1 MMDRILVI
9 EDSRTQALKT
19 QLLLQRE
26 GYEVET
32 SFDGEE
38 GWEKILSWR
47 PDVVLLDINL
57 PRKDG
62 FELLGEIRNRDEL
75 ASMQVIMLTAYGDV
89 DSLAK
94 ALELGADDYI
104 SKPFNDRELSARVRA
119 SLRMKKLQDRV
130 IKAERLAAVGALAVT
145 MSHEINNPLTGIIG
159 NCQIILARG
168 DSLDPEMKER
178 VQSIMDMAVRI
189 SQVVQKVANLKEV
202 VTKPYLGDTEM
213 LDLER

>member
-32 SFDGEE
+32 AFDGEE
-38 GWEKILSWR
+38 GWERILNWK

-57 PRKDG
+57 PRKNG
-62 FELLGEIRNRDEL
+62 FDLLKEIRNRDEL

-104 SKPFNDRELSARVRA
+104 SKPFNDRELSARVKA

-130 IKAERLAAVGALAVT
+130 IKAERLAAVGALVVT

-159 NCQIILARG
+159 NCQIILTKG
-168 DSLDPEMKER
+168 DSLDPEIKER
-178 VQSIMDMAVRI
+178 VRSIMDMAGRI
-189 SQVVQKVANLKEV
+189 SKVIQKAANLKDV
-202 VTKPYLGDTEM
+202 VTKPYLGDTKM

>member
-1 MMDRILVI
+1 MMDRILII

-32 SFDGEE
+32 AFDGEE
-38 GWEKILSWR
+38 GWKRILNWK

-57 PRKDG
+57 PKRNG
-62 FELLGEIRNRDEL
+62 FDLLREIRNRDEL
-75 ASMQVIMLTAYGDV
+75 ANMQVIMLTAYGDV
-89 DSLAK
+89 DSLTK
-94 ALELGADDYI
+94 ALDLGADDYI
-104 SKPFNDRELSARVRA
+104 SKPFNDRELSARVKA

-130 IKAERLAAVGALAVT
+130 IKAERLAAVGALVVT

-159 NCQIILARG
+159 NCQIILKNA
-168 DSLDPEMKER
+168 DSIPPKMRER

-189 SQVVQKVANLKEV
+189 SRVLQKAANLREV

-213 LDLER
+213 IDLEG

>member
-32 SFDGEE
+32 AFDGEE
-38 GWEKILSWR
+38 GWERILNWK

-57 PRKDG
+57 PRKNG
-62 FELLGEIRNRDEL
+62 FDLLKEIRNRDEL

-104 SKPFNDRELSARVRA
+104 SKPFNDRELSARVKA

-130 IKAERLAAVGALAVT
+130 IKAERLAAVGALVVT
-145 MSHEINNPLTGIIG
+145 MSHEINNPLTTVSGWVAVSTPG
-159 NCQIILARG
+159 REVML
-168 DSLDPEMKER
+168 PE
-178 VQSIMDMAVRI
+178 I
-189 SQVVQKVANLKEV
+189 
-202 VTKPYLGDTEM
+202 
-213 LDLER
+213 

>member
-1 MMDRILVI
+1 MMDRILII

-32 SFDGEE
+32 AFDGEE
-38 GWEKILSWR
+38 GWKRILSWK

-57 PRKDG
+57 PKRNG
-62 FELLGEIRNRDEL
+62 FDLLREIRNRDEL
-75 ASMQVIMLTAYGDV
+75 ANMQVIMLTAYGDV
-89 DSLAK
+89 DSLTK
-94 ALELGADDYI
+94 ALDLGADDYI

-130 IKAERLAAVGALAVT
+130 IKAERLAAVGALVVT

-159 NCQIILARG
+159 NCQIILKNA
-168 DSLDPEMKER
+168 DSIPPKMRER

-189 SQVVQKVANLKEV
+189 SRVLQKAANLREV

-213 LDLER
+213 IDLEG

>member
-32 SFDGEE
+32 AFDGEE
-38 GWEKILSWR
+38 GWERILNWK